1 MNNKIV
7 NRVANSGLITIDL
20 SDYAPK
26 KPIENLDL
34 KKFLFES
41 LILKEKDF
49 RFCLKQFD
57 FSFYTNKIVAVNCSA
72 NSILPMWAFMLVSSQ
87 LNEVNAD
94 VYFGSKEEVFEQVFI
109 KNIDGISEYKFEN
122 KKVIVKG
129 CGGIKLTA
137 GLYIAITN
145 KLQNVVHSL
154 MFGEACSSVPVFKR
168 SRAK

>member
-49 RFCLKQFD
+49 RFRLKQFD
-57 FSFYTNKIVAVNCSA
+57 FSFYTNKIVAVYY
-72 NSILPMWAFMLVSSQ
+72 V
-87 LNEVNAD
+87 
-94 VYFGSKEEVFEQVFI
+94 
-109 KNIDGISEYKFEN
+109 
-122 KKVIVKG
+122 
-129 CGGIKLTA
+129 
-137 GLYIAITN
+137 
-145 KLQNVVHSL
+145 
-154 MFGEACSSVPVFKR
+154 
-168 SRAK
+168 